1 MLTIRYRSFSHKISS
16 YYRFFSDLNRISQVY
31 DNEKSIEY
39 VFSKPELKNQ
49 TSTTTSTTRNL
60 LQNNK
65 VVDKLS
71 ILENTK
77 SIVNGSVLHFMP
89 KGYPHSVSS
98 GYKTFMIGQMLSVTL
113 SSAGGVLSM
122 QALLSAIGIGSGSI
136 PLAATLNWILK
147 DGLGQLG
154 GVIFASMVTLFTY
167 SVPPVSYLF
176 VHST

>member
-1 MLTIRYRSFSHKISS
+1 MLTCTYRSFPCKIRKC
-16 YYRFFSDLNRISQVY
+16 YRYLSDLNRFHQIF
-31 DNEKSIEY
+31 DNEKSSEY
-39 VFSKPELKNQ
+39 VLSMPESKKQ
-49 TSTTTSTTRNL
+49 STDNNTRIL
-60 LQNNK
+60 LQSSK

-71 ILENTK
+71 ILESTK
-77 SIVNGSVLHFMP
+77 SIVNGSILHFMP

-98 GYKTFMIGQMLSVTL
+98 GYKTFMMGQMLSVTL

-154 GVIFASMVTLFTY
+154 GVIFASMVTNYSLPFTHY
-167 SVPPVSYLF
+167 YLRILLI
-176 VHST
+176 VTD